1 MAHLQRI
8 VPFSDR
14 ASSRLAWL
22 EGGSNQS
29 SLLTVSGRPDLLHY
43 KEVSGNT
50 DAVRVVS
57 VAYFLLFCCGQC
69 RRSLCMVH
77 VCLA

>member
-50 DAVRVVS
+50 DAVRAVGTWI
-57 VAYFLLFCCGQC
+57 ALKAC
-69 RRSLCMVH
+69 RVP
-77 VCLA
+77 AE